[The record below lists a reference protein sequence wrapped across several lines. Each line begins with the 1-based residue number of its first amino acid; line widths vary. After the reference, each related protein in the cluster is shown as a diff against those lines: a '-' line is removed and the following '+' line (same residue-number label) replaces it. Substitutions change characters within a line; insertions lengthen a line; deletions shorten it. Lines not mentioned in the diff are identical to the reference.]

1 MVRDGAFVQA
11 YNVQLAVDDAHQ
23 IIVAE
28 AVSNQAPD
36 AEYMVP
42 MLARVAENCEAVPEC
57 VTLDA
62 GYCSD
67 TNIRAAEHFGCEPFI
82 AVHRQR
88 RGSTDSAPPSSSPER
103 EAMRALL
110 ATPRGKQVYSRR
122 KCTVE
127 PVFGQIFAAR
137 GFRQFLLRGMR
148 KVRFEWTFLCLTHN
162 LLKLFRARHRPLR
175 LPETAIA

>member
-1 MVRDGAFVQA
+1 MFDALEMSLQFLEHLVPVETRIRQRSASLA
-11 YNVQLAVDDAHQ
+11 KQLSDASES
-23 IIVAE
+23 IALNLGE
-28 AVSNQAPD
+28 GR
-36 AEYMVP
+36 
-42 MLARVAENCEAVPEC
+42 LRR
-57 VTLDA
+57 A
-62 GYCSD
+62 GD
-67 TNIRAAEHFGCEPFI
+67 KRRCEPFI